1 MNFDLTSDQSTFR
14 EALGQFLSVEVPIE
28 RQQIFGGR
36 SEVQYQ
42 FSREINRKLAA
53 RNWLAV
59 GLPEEYGGG
68 GKGPIEQGILDQ
80 ELGYHL
86 ILESGACG
94 LTMVAPAIMAFG
106 NKVQKDLYLELI
118 AKGEIEFCH
127 GLDTVEES
135 NGLPFAERDGAGY
148 ILNGC
153 SISNSYTE
161 HADYMYLLVRTG
173 DGSQDVSHVIVDMK
187 TSGIRLEIFP
197 SINGQTAAKIH
208 FENVSVSDSCLI
220 GEEHQGLHQTI
231 YSPNYERTGLRRYGS
246 IQRVFDD
253 FTDFCYGSA
262 PDGGQPLAEHPLVR
276 HQLAQRRLGM
286 MTMKLLCWNVAWLQS
301 VGAVAIAESSAALL
315 FASEER
321 LRFAEM
327 AMEVLGPYAT
337 LRNGSPMVP
346 LLGNIEGIYRE
357 SLNLSESGTSD
368 MHRNIIAQQ
377 ALGMPLND
385 M

>member
-1 MNFDLTSDQSTFR
+1 M
-14 EALGQFLSVEVPIE
+14 
-28 RQQIFGGR
+28 
-36 SEVQYQ
+36 
-42 FSREINRKLAA
+42 
-53 RNWLAV
+53 
-59 GLPEEYGGG
+59 
-68 GKGPIEQGILDQ
+68 
-80 ELGYHL
+80 
-86 ILESGACG
+86 
-94 LTMVAPAIMAFG
+94 
-106 NKVQKDLYLELI
+106 
-118 AKGEIEFCH
+118 
-127 GLDTVEES
+127 
-135 NGLPFAERDGAGY
+135 
-148 ILNGC
+148 
-153 SISNSYTE
+153 
-161 HADYMYLLVRTG
+161 
-173 DGSQDVSHVIVDMK
+173 
-187 TSGIRLEIFP
+187 
-197 SINGQTAAKIH
+197 
-208 FENVSVSDSCLI
+208 
-220 GEEHQGLHQTI
+220 
-231 YSPNYERTGLRRYGS
+231 
-246 IQRVFDD
+246 FDD

-315 FASEER
+315 VASEER

-346 LLGNIEGIYRE
+346 LLGNIVGIYRE

>member
-68 GKGPIEQGILDQ
+68 GKGPIEQSILDQ
-80 ELGYHL
+80 ELGYYL
-86 ILESGACG
+86 MPESGSCG
-94 LTMVAPAIMAFG
+94 LNMVAPAIMAFG
-106 NKVQKDLYLELI
+106 TQTQKDLYLEPI

-127 GLDTVEES
+127 GLNIVEETDS
-135 NGLPFAERDGAGY
+135 LPSAERDGAGY
-148 ILNGC
+148 VLNGW
-153 SISNSYTE
+153 SIAKSYTY
-161 HADYMYLLVRTG
+161 HADYMCLLVRTG
-173 DGSQDVSHVIVDMK
+173 NGSQDFSLFIVDMK
-187 TSGIRLEIFP
+187 TSGIKLEIFP
-197 SINGQTAAKIH
+197 SMNGQTAAKIH
-208 FENVSVSDSCLI
+208 FENGSVSDACLI
-220 GEEHQGLHQTI
+220 REEHQGLHQTI

-262 PDGGQPLAEHPLVR
+262 PDGGHPLAEHPLVR